1 MSRYLA
7 SIAFLCVFVVAI
19 FFSSCKKDKN
29 SYYSYNSGID
39 AAKDYVVGQQMMVLL
54 LNTYFKSISDSLLLA
69 TGRSNIDGAAIYLK
83 TGESDTL
90 LIRYPVWGAYDGYG
104 HWRSGDIK
112 VCADQ
117 GFLNPSTA
125 YPFYFIDFFYDKDTL
140 RVDNLVLNY
149 HGKQGQDDLFSV
161 FSDTIH
167 QVFSDS
173 SGLSKFW
180 MNQSFLR
187 IKDPSSVY
195 YTLLDKFEISGSI
208 EGISRDAVHY
218 QTKIVTD
225 STLLSQYNCS
235 FLKQGPLSISF
246 RDLPYNGTIHFSKAD
261 TCSNQYIAEFDG
273 SPFPAPIYTRYW

>member
-7 SIAFLCVFVVAI
+7 SIVFLCVFVVAI
-19 FFSSCKKDKN
+19 FFSSCKKDEN

-39 AAKDYVVGQQMMVLL
+39 AAKDYVVGQQMMALL
-54 LNTYFKSISDSLLLA
+54 LNTYFKSISDSLLLE
-69 TGRSNIDGAAIYLK
+69 TGRSNIDGAAVYLK
-83 TGESDTL
+83 DGNPDTL
-90 LIRYPVWGAYDGYG
+90 LIRYPVWGTNDGYG

-112 VCADQ
+112 VCAED
-117 GFLNPSTA
+117 GFFNPSA
-125 YPFYFIDFFYDKDTL
+125 DYRFRFIDFLYDKDTL
-140 RVDNLVLNY
+140 RVDSLSVQYMEKDGPN
-149 HGKQGQDDLFSV
+149 DLFSV
-161 FSDTIH
+161 YSDTIC
-167 QVFSDS
+167 QIFSDS
-173 SGLSKFW
+173 SGVSKFW

-208 EGISRDAVHY
+208 EGVSRDGVHY

-246 RDLPYNGTIHFSKAD
+246 RDLPYDGTIHFSKAD
-261 TCSNQYIAEFDG
+261 TCANQYVAELDG
-273 SPFPAPIYTRYW
+273 SPFPAPIYTHVW